1 MRASSSLA
9 GARGSSP
16 LRLAPRAAEFSAY
29 GVFFSLIY
37 ILSTSEN
44 FSLATHVM
52 LQLASFSPILF
63 IAFGERMG
71 GTDCRMGGRMV
82 RCMLEGYLWS
92 CVIDRSR
99 FYWVLESFEDIA
111 VRE

>member
-1 MRASSSLA
+1 MVMVYFIS
-9 GARGSSP
+9 
-16 LRLAPRAAEFSAY
+16 
-29 GVFFSLIY
+29 VIY
-37 ILSTSEN
+37 ILGTSEN

-82 RCMLEGYLWS
+82 RCMLEG
-92 CVIDRSR
+92 
-99 FYWVLESFEDIA
+99 
-111 VRE
+111 